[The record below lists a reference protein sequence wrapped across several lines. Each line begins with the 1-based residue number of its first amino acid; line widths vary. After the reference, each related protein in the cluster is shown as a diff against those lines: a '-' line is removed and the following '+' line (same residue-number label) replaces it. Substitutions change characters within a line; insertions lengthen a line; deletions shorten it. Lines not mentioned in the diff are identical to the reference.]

1 MVVNVFISAVTRD
14 NLSRKDA
21 VAWIND
27 VLKSHFTKVE
37 EMSSG
42 AAYCQFTHLLFGV
55 INLKKVKFNPR
66 NEPEVLNNWKALTTA
81 WKDIGIDKPV
91 EVEKLKKG
99 KFQDN
104 MEFLQW
110 FYKFFHA
117 NLSDQLV
124 NYDAIGARAGE
135 DLPAL
140 KGVTRAPPTARSVA
154 TAPAPAPTRNVVRP
168 SAGPRPVPSRNDT
181 IVKDADVRTMCE
193 TPLNEERC
201 ARREKSKFLVSHRC
215 ANNRLYYAA
224 S

>member
-1 MVVNVFISAVTRD
+1 
-14 NLSRKDA
+14 
-21 VAWIND
+21 
-27 VLKSHFTKVE
+27 
-37 EMSSG
+37 
-42 AAYCQFTHLLFGV
+42 
-55 INLKKVKFNPR
+55 
-66 NEPEVLNNWKALTTA
+66 
-81 WKDIGIDKPV
+81 IGIDKPV

-181 IVKDADVRTMCE
+181 IVKELEVKCEEQKALATQWEIMAKEMETEREFYFNMLQKVEELVNSADEQQESAIPIESLKKVLFGENR
-193 TPLNEERC
+193 EEKVGKEDNSDE
-201 ARREKSKFLVSHRC
+201 AYLF
-215 ANNRLYYAA
+215 
-224 S
+224 